1 MAKPCKGAL
10 LAACAVLCLPYIAN
24 AATVANHGGIVL
36 VSRGEGFTPIANDT
50 DVATGALV
58 MVKPGGLAKITYSYE
73 CAVRVGPGVWQVQPA
88 APCAKGTAEIDFTGR
103 MNDGMVTTPTEPEPA
118 PAPAMG
124 GTWLLIGA
132 AVVGGGLLIACV
144 ADWCRSSKSSSP

>member
-1 MAKPCKGAL
+1 MTKPWKGAL
-10 LAACAVLCLPYIAN
+10 LAACAVLCLPYVAN
-24 AATVANHGGIVL
+24 AATVANQGGTVL
-36 VSRGEGFTPIANDT
+36 VSKGDGFTPVANDT
-50 DVATGALV
+50 DLPPGARV
-58 MVKPGGLAKITYSYE
+58 MVKPGGLAKITYSNE
-73 CAVRVGPGVWQVQPA
+73 CAVRVGPGVWQVQPS
-88 APCAKGTAEIDFTGR
+88 APCAKGNAEIDFTGR
-103 MNDGMVTTPTEPEPA
+103 MNDGVVTVPTEPA

>member
-10 LAACAVLCLPYIAN
+10 LAACAVLCLPYVAN
-24 AATVANHGGIVL
+24 AATVANQGGTVL
-36 VSRGEGFTPIANDT
+36 VSRGEGFAPIASDT
-50 DVATGALV
+50 DLAPGGQV
-58 MVKPGGLAKITYSYE
+58 MVKPGGLAKITYSNE

-103 MNDGMVTTPTEPEPA
+103 MNDGVVTGPTEPA
-118 PAPAMG
+118 AAPAMG